1 MSWFSFSMAAFGVML
16 CTLGIVGVGE
26 LENHWR
32 SIVRGEEH
40 ALYSVALMISGILII
55 LLLLINAV
63 LEERKAE

>member
-1 MSWFSFSMAAFGVML
+1 MAAFGVML
-16 CTLGIVGVGE
+16 CTLGIIGVGE

-55 LLLLINAV
+55 LLLLINAT

>member
-1 MSWFSFSMAAFGVML
+1 MAAFGVML

-55 LLLLINAV
+55 LLLLINAT

>member
-1 MSWFSFSMAAFGVML
+1 MAAFGVML
-16 CTLGIVGVGE
+16 CTLGIIGVGE

-40 ALYSVALMISGILII
+40 APYSVALMISGILII
-55 LLLLINAV
+55 LLLLINAT

>member
-1 MSWFSFSMAAFGVML
+1 ML
-16 CTLGIVGVGE
+16 CTLGIIGVGE

-40 ALYSVALMISGILII
+40 APYSVALMISGILII
-55 LLLLINAV
+55 LLLLINAT

>member
-1 MSWFSFSMAAFGVML
+1 MAAFGVML

-40 ALYSVALMISGILII
+40 APYSVALMISGILIM
-55 LLLLINAV
+55 LLLLINAT

>member
-1 MSWFSFSMAAFGVML
+1 MAAFGVML
-16 CTLGIVGVGE
+16 CTLGIIGVGE

-40 ALYSVALMISGILII
+40 APYSVALMISGILIM
-55 LLLLINAV
+55 LLLLINAT

>member
-1 MSWFSFSMAAFGVML
+1 ML

-55 LLLLINAV
+55 LLFLINAT